1 MNGRGTQRRRSGIHL
16 LLPLLYAQF
25 GALICSVSAPV
36 EARIVHEERSLYS
49 TILVDQRG
57 SMLCLQFSVRRDQR
71 NQSCFDQR
79 KPDKMVFIYARMMM
93 ASLLLQP
100 QPKRI
105 LMIGLGGGTLPM
117 ALDRLFPE
125 ATQDVVEIDEA
136 VVRVARDYFDFAP
149 SDRVKVFAQDGRV
162 FVKRA
167 VRRGEKYDLIM
178 LDAFNGDYIPE
189 HLMTREFLEEVRA
202 LLTPDGVLAANTF
215 SISRLYDHE
224 SVTYANVFGTYFN
237 LRTPSTGNRI
247 VLAAPGGLPTA
258 ETLGARAETLS
269 APLKPYGI
277 SMRELLPMIRE
288 REDWDSDARE
298 LTDQYAPANILQ
310 SQ

>member
-1 MNGRGTQRRRSGIHL
+1 MSTT
-16 LLPLLYAQF
+16 
-25 GALICSVSAPV
+25 VD
-36 EARIVHEERSLYS
+36 ARILHKERSLYS

-79 KPDKMVFIYARMMM
+79 KPDNMVFIYARMMM

-136 VVRVARDYFDFAP
+136 VVRVAKDYFGFAP

-162 FVKRA
+162 FAKRA
-167 VRRGEKYDLIM
+167 VQRGEKYDLIM

-189 HLMTREFLEEVRA
+189 HLMTREFLEEVKA

-247 VLAAPGGLPTA
+247 VLATPGGLPTT
-258 ETLGARAETLS
+258 ETLRARGDDLS
-269 APLKPYGI
+269 GPLKPYGI
-277 SMRELLPMIRE
+277 SMRELLPMMRE